1 MRCLVFFSSLRC
13 LQLSLQ
19 HQPSFESGRSR
30 LSRAFIIRGWY
41 LTLLLSWLNLVRGH
55 TKLLIL
61 WFITQSFLV
70 RFGSRL
76 LCGNRWL
83 SLRLLLLSLLA
94 VSVVACKVAVLAKP
108 FCVVDFMRMSA
119 SPSLFRAHSSVVV
132 SRSPSKTPHCKVV
145 AQIAISIAFV
155 NAGVGFELAHVWP
168 AERPKPSTHVV
179 YLPAKATKSG
189 IQRISMHLQ
198 LSVFKVNT

>member
-1 MRCLVFFSSLRC
+1 MNF
-13 LQLSLQ
+13 
-19 HQPSFESGRSR
+19 
-30 LSRAFIIRGWY
+30 
-41 LTLLLSWLNLVRGH
+41 VR
-55 TKLLIL
+55 
-61 WFITQSFLV
+61 V
-70 RFGSRL
+70 
-76 LCGNRWL
+76 
-83 SLRLLLLSLLA
+83 
-94 VSVVACKVAVLAKP
+94 
-108 FCVVDFMRMSA
+108 SA

-168 AERPKPSTHVV
+168 AVRSEPSTHVV
-179 YLPAKATKSG
+179 GLPAKTTKSG